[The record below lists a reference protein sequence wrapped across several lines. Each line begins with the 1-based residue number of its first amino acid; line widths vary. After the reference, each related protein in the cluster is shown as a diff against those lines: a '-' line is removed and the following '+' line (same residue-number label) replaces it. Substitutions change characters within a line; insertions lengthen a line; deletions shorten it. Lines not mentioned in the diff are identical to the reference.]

1 MEIIVKRYSEDPNKY
16 WSLIEGFRKQSF
28 IDGNKSLSYDKYDP
42 DAEGVETWMCF
53 MPVEE
58 WQEYTKPDGE
68 KKRRLVKYDKL
79 ISISAAEPSHYT
91 NDPKVSVRVCRYHIL
106 NGYRHTHCGLIMGE
120 HQIKWAREKGYQILY
135 ITHDIR
141 NKAINSLYQRR
152 RQMTDKAFKE
162 HLKGEWYSN
171 LQLETNILFKTDTTL
186 QYVYIIRLQ
195 NDEFVWRPKSDYI
208 IQRKHD
214 GQIK

>member
-1 MEIIVKRYSEDPNKY
+1 MDVKIYSENPNEY
-16 WSLIEGFRKQSF
+16 WPLIEKFRQQSF
-28 IDGNKSLSYDKYDP
+28 KEGNNSISYDKYDP
-42 DAEGVETWMCF
+42 DNKDIETWMCF
-53 MPVEE
+53 
-58 WQEYTKPDGE
+58 KD
-68 KKRRLVKYDKL
+68 DKL
-79 ISISAAEPSHYT
+79 ISISAAEKSHYT
-91 NDPKVSVRVCRYHIL
+91 NDPDIAVRVCRYHIL
-106 NGYRHTHCGLIMGE
+106 KKHRFSHCGLIMGE